1 MRDPRATLLPDGRRL
16 HLQHGPI
23 DLIIDASGPR
33 DEVAAAYR
41 QAIERFRTVLI
52 ELVGELA
59 KLRRP
64 AGGTDAETEFRWPTA
79 QRMLQAVRPHAGVF
93 VTPMAAV
100 AGAVADEML
109 AAMMKGRGLSR
120 AYVNNGGD
128 IALHLRPGA
137 SYTAGLVAR
146 PDQPEPVG
154 RCTITHDMPIRGIA
168 TSGRGGRSFS
178 LGIADA
184 VTVLAD
190 RAAAADAAA
199 TLIAN
204 AVAVDHPAIR
214 RAPAETLDPDSDLG
228 KLPVTVSVGPLDDLA
243 VAAALDNGAGLAANM
258 RAAGLV
264 HGAALCLQEQYRVVG
279 PALSAALP
287 QARLHREGI
296 WSRSGS
302 ANAGP

>member
-1 MRDPRATLLPDGRRL
+1 MREPRATMLPDGQRL

-23 DLIIDASGPR
+23 DLIVEASGQR

-41 QAIERFRTVLI
+41 QAIARFRTVLI

-59 KLRRP
+59 KLREP
-64 AGGTDAETEFRWPTA
+64 ACETDTEVDFRWPTA
-79 QRMLQAVRPHAGVF
+79 RRMMRAVRPHAGAF

-109 AAMMKGRGLSR
+109 AAILKGRRLSR

-128 IALHLRPGA
+128 IALHLAPGA

-146 PDQPEPVG
+146 PDRPEPAG
-154 RCTITHDMPIRGIA
+154 RCRITHDMPVRGIA

-190 RAAAADAAA
+190 DAAAADAAA
-199 TLIAN
+199 TLVAN
-204 AVAVDHPAIR
+204 AVVVDHPAIR
-214 RAPAETLDPDSDLG
+214 RAPAETFDPDSDLG
-228 KLPVTVSVGPLDDLA
+228 RLPVTISVGPLDDPA
-243 VAAALDNGAGLAANM
+243 VAAALDSGARLAADM

-264 HGAALCLQEQYRVVG
+264 HAVALCLNEQYRVVG
-279 PALSAALP
+279 PGLSAALHETSP
-287 QARLHREGI
+287 QREEPWSKSRPVNIRL
-296 WSRSGS
+296 
-302 ANAGP
+302 